1 VIGNYVIGA
10 MSVGSLEGK
19 MKKRLSRLVL
29 WVVGTAVLMTLSVAG
44 YKAKTADTGN
54 GLSVIAE
61 NETGT

>member
-1 VIGNYVIGA
+1 

-19 MKKRLSRLVL
+19 MKKRLGRLVL

-44 YKAKTADTGN
+44 YKATTADTGN